1 MKHIIYYLKMF
12 IIMSRRKMV
21 KIKNINKNI
30 NKKYK

>member
-1 MKHIIYYLKMF
+1 MF

-30 NKKYK
+30 NKKYKLFHK